1 MLLSFERSHRISAEN
16 LLRVI
21 VHLQVAGLLVE
32 LGYDL
37 RDLALDVVELP
48 LDLGKLR
55 NDLRRFVVAAE
66 HQLEQRRASV
76 LEGAPRRLLA
86 DEFQAGDQQVDGL
99 DRDVGFGG
107 RVFRAKRGHV
117 LLEVLGGLIIG

>member
-1 MLLSFERSHRISAEN
+1 M
-16 LLRVI
+16 
-21 VHLQVAGLLVE
+21 
-32 LGYDL
+32 GYDL

-66 HQLEQRRASV
+66 HQIEQRRASV
-76 LEGAPRRLLA
+76 IEGAPRRLLA

-107 RVFRAKRGHV
+107 RVFRAQRGHV
-117 LLEVLGGLIIG
+117 LLEVFGGLIIG